1 MKIKTTI
8 QSEVIGGITTF
19 LTMSY
24 IIVVNPGILSTTGT
38 GMSFSGVM
46 TATVLLAFFSTL
58 LMGCYAQLPFGVAP
72 GMGINAFFTYSL
84 ILGQKI
90 PWPIA
95 LGLVFWAGV
104 IFLVL
109 SVLPVRTKIAEAIP
123 AGLRQASA
131 VGIGLLLT
139 FIGLKNCGIIVADP
153 VTLVRL
159 GVIEKKTL
167 LSLVGLLFMA
177 IALSRKSPWTFI
189 AGIAV
194 VTFLGKLTGLV
205 TLPERYFSLPDFHSV
220 LFQLDF
226 SGILQISLLPAI
238 IAICFTD
245 LFDSISTFVGVSV
258 ATGLVDE
265 KGTPKNLKKGL
276 VVDAFATL
284 GAGLLGT
291 SSGTAYIEST
301 AGIEAGGRTGKSAI
315 VTAFCFLPFLFLS
328 PLAGIVPDFATG
340 PVLILVG
347 AMMFR
352 SVRDLHLEKWED
364 LVPAFLTI
372 VLIPLTF
379 SITQGMLWGFIAYV
393 LLYAF
398 MGRAR
403 EVPKLMW
410 IISVLAV
417 FLLWLEHT

>member
-1 MKIKTTI
+1 VKIKTTI